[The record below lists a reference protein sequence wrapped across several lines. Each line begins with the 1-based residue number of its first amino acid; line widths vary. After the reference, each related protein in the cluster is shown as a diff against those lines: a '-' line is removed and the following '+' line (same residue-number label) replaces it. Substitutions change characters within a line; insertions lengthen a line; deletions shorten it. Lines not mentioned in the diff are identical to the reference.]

1 MYNYT
6 CVSTQLKL
14 YTRKEAQSGEIFYK
28 DEEKG
33 YMCDFLSFNW
43 YLTVFTVIITIAAI
57 CISCKVLQSLLNTKS
72 KRADVKRAV
81 FFSIG
86 NLASFVNVY
95 DAIIITYE
103 VYIYF
108 KENNMSDLQ
117 LEKLKKHQL
126 VKASQVG
133 VGIFVF
139 GIGGIIG
146 CCCGFLN
153 YLPQTPPWI
162 LNCLCLPRICF
173 CSSNCAYFLY
183 FANFFYFSYIV
194 GLNVLPTFLMLFITP
209 IETLSVLVFFVSL
222 LSSGVM
228 FMTIIIFQIEIHKKM
243 NGAKKN
249 TKLCATL
256 VSAFIYFLVLISIVI
271 LMIVFLFILASVK
284 TNNTSYLAPVILSF
298 GSTILSILGGYVTM
312 RILSKK
318 NNTQN
323 SNESEMESGTEMS
336 ERTIKEDSD
345 DGEDTEE
352 KPLLQDE
359 SSF

>member
-1 MYNYT
+1 
-6 CVSTQLKL
+6 
-14 YTRKEAQSGEIFYK
+14 
-28 DEEKG
+28 
-33 YMCDFLSFNW
+33 MCDTVSFSW
-43 YLTVFTVIITIAAI
+43 VLMVFTVIVTITAI
-57 CISCKVLQSLLNTKS
+57 CILCKVLYFLLNTKS
-72 KRADVKRAV
+72 KQADVNRAV
-81 FFSIG
+81 FFSMGFVVFSVNILDIIV
-86 NLASFVNVY
+86 LAHEAHIY
-95 DAIIITYE
+95 IIQE
-103 VYIYF
+103 VKIDEKYRPMF
-108 KENNMSDLQ
+108 QNPAEDLTFP
-117 LEKLKKHQL
+117 LGHRI
-126 VKASQVG
+126 VKVSQVV

-139 GIGGIIG
+139 GIGGFIG
-146 CCCGFLN
+146 CCCSTSLPKALN
-153 YLPQTPPWI
+153 F
-162 LNCLCLPRICF
+162 CHCF
-173 CSSNCAYFLY
+173 CTSNCAYFLCFANLFY
-183 FANFFYFSYIV
+183 FAYMV

-243 NGAKKN
+243 NGEKKK
-249 TKLCATL
+249 TKLCATI

-336 ERTIKEDSD
+336 ERTTKEDSD

-352 KPLLQDE
+352 KPLLQNE
-359 SSF
+359 SSL